1 MNRATASENFLFN
14 YNYSLDNDWDQVNLH
29 NMTNEFRINNF
40 VNKFSFY
47 EENNIIG
54 NKSYIENL
62 FISIQ

>member
-1 MNRATASENFLFN
+1 
-14 YNYSLDNDWDQVNLH
+14 
-29 NMTNEFRINNF
+29 MTNEFRINNF

-54 NKSYIENL
+54 KKVILKTL